1 MEKFPRDDIFVFKH
15 TLETINLHKQTYF
28 FALGRVRRCTN
39 QAGGLFVVCW
49 LDRLQLNNWSP
60 VCSRGLN
67 KLVTFL
73 GNKGKQEEKKGE
85 KTTPSS
91 KQLFARKA
99 ATKKHQLKQ
108 KCCTTWL
115 CREFVCM
122 CWCVT
127 QSVSDV
133 CLGL

>member
-28 FALGRVRRCTN
+28 FALGRVRRCTI

-67 KLVTFL
+67 KLVTYL
-73 GNKGKQEEKKGE
+73 GNKGKQEEKRGKNYSE
-85 KTTPSS
+85 
-91 KQLFARKA
+91 LE
-99 ATKKHQLKQ
+99 ATFCTKSCDKKKHQLKQ

-115 CREFVCM
+115 CRKFVCM
-122 CWCVT
+122 CVCV
-127 QSVSDV
+127 SHNP
-133 CLGL
+133 

>member
-99 ATKKHQLKQ
+99 ATKKNI
-108 KCCTTWL
+108 
-115 CREFVCM
+115 
-122 CWCVT
+122 
-127 QSVSDV
+127 S
-133 CLGL
+133 